1 MTDNATL
8 RAIER
13 SITQMV
19 RSMGR
24 GQVGRGTERRL
35 EGLVDFSHV
44 RVIAALAECHE
55 AKVTASVGQ
64 LARRMAIDPSRASRM
79 AAKAIRA
86 GYAKRLASQDDGRR
100 TCVALTKKGEEFDNA
115 IRDLRLRYFAS
126 HMKGW
131 PEEDCKT
138 FARLLSKFLRED
150 EVSRQDSEEDPPDS
164 AQAPDGRDAVVLL
177 HPSVTGPKQR
187 GKRRRQ

>member
-1 MTDNATL
+1 MTNNATL
-8 RAIER
+8 RAIEH
-13 SITQMV
+13 SITQIV

-44 RVIAALAECHE
+44 RVVAALAECNE

-64 LARRMAIDPSRASRM
+64 LARRMGVDPSRASRM

-100 TCVALTKKGEEFDNA
+100 TCVALTRKGEEFDA
-115 IRDLRLRYFAS
+115 AVRDLRLRYFAS
-126 HMKGW
+126 HLKGW

-138 FARLLSKFLRED
+138 FSRLLARFLRED
-150 EVSRQDSEEDPPDS
+150 DEREKKAAEDPFDS
-164 AQAPDGRDAVVLL
+164 AQAPGDHEAVVLL
-177 HPSVTGPKQR
+177 HPAAAGRKQR
-187 GKRRRQ
+187 SKRLRQ